1 LHGVLHLWYNVHIVQ
16 LFLPSERLPIIIIPF
31 VDFKIPAGFPSPA
44 TDYVETRID
53 FSDLMIQNPAFTFF
67 AYAEGDSM
75 TPDIQDGSLLVID
88 RKVDQPNG
96 CIVLASVNNTFCVK
110 QLFRYGDGS
119 IELRPTNDKYKS
131 IHLPSE
137 FEGDFEIFGR
147 VIKVVRDLL
156 K

>member
-1 LHGVLHLWYNVHIVQ
+1 
-16 LFLPSERLPIIIIPF
+16 
-31 VDFKIPAGFPSPA
+31 
-44 TDYVETRID
+44 
-53 FSDLMIQNPAFTFF
+53 
-67 AYAEGDSM
+67 M
-75 TPDIQDGSLLVID
+75 TPDIQDGNLLVID

-96 CIVLASVNNTFCVK
+96 CIVLASINNTFCVK
-110 QLFRYGDGS
+110 QLFRYRDGS

>member
-1 LHGVLHLWYNVHIVQ
+1 VQ
-16 LFLPSERLPIIIIPF
+16 LLRSAEISSKAPIPF
-31 VDFKIPAGFPSPA
+31 IDFMVPAGFPSPA
-44 TDYVETRID
+44 TDDIETRID

-75 TPDIQDGSLLVID
+75 TPDIQDGNLLVID

-96 CIVLASVNNTFCVK
+96 CIVLALVNNTFCVK